1 MSQPKRPTGLGRGLS
16 ALLEEMGSAVAPPR
30 SEPGTAPA
38 VPAGDAGSSMGA
50 QMLPMAMISP
60 NPKQP
65 RRRFDETAQAE
76 LIASVKRQGLLQP
89 ILVRPVDGGRF
100 EIVAGERRWRAAQ
113 AAQLH
118 DVPVLVR
125 RLTDEEAFE
134 VALVE
139 NVQRQDLNAIEEAEG
154 YKRLID
160 DYGHTQEDI
169 ARIVGKSRSHVA
181 NMMRLLALPELAL
194 EALDKGAITA
204 GHARALLT
212 APTPEIAL
220 AAVLKKNLSVRDT
233 ELLVRGMQALDK
245 RGELDGLCKPQGAPK
260 PSVSGKKDADTR
272 ALEADLAAALGLEVE
287 IDHSPKGAGAVTIR
301 YLNLDQLDDIVRRL
315 TGAAV

>member
-16 ALLEEMGSAVAPPR
+16 ALLEEMGSAAVPARTEAGAAP
-30 SEPGTAPA
+30 PA

-139 NVQRQDLNAIEEAEG
+139 NIQRQDLNAIEEAEG
-154 YKRLID
+154 YKRLIE

-181 NMMRLLALPELAL
+181 NLVRLLDLPDDVRDLL
-194 EALDKGAITA
+194 IDGRLTM

-212 APTPEIAL
+212 APDPSAL
-220 AAVLKKNLSVRDT
+220 ARDVVQMGLSVR
-233 ELLVRGMQALDK
+233 EVEARAK
-245 RGELDGLCKPQGAPK
+245 KPRAPRK
-260 PSVSGKKDADTR
+260 SAPREAARS
-272 ALEADLAAALGLEVE
+272 ADLESLEGQLAEQLGLRVRLEYDGE
-287 IDHSPKGAGAVTIR
+287 GGKLTLFYSD
-301 YLNLDQLDDIVRRL
+301 LDQLDMLCQRL
-315 TGAAV
+315 SGERF

>member
-1 MSQPKRPTGLGRGLS
+1 MSQPKRPAGLGRGLS

-30 SEPGTAPA
+30 ADSGAMAT
-38 VPAGDAGSSMGA
+38 VPAADAGSTMGA
-50 QMLPMAMISP
+50 QMLPMAMIAP

-65 RRRFDETAQAE
+65 RRRFDESAQAD

-89 ILVRPVDGGRF
+89 ILVRPMDGGRF

-125 RLTDEEAFE
+125 QLTDEEAFE
-134 VALVE
+134 IALVE

-160 DYGHTQEDI
+160 DFGHTQEDI
-169 ARIVGKSRSHVA
+169 ARVVGKSRSHVA
-181 NMMRLLALPELAL
+181 NMVRLLDLPNDVRELL
-194 EALDKGAITA
+194 IEGRLTM

-212 APTPEIAL
+212 APDPSAL
-220 AAVLKKNLSVRDT
+220 ARDVVQMGLSVR
-233 ELLVRGMQALDK
+233 EVEARAKKPRAPRKSAAPRQAS
-245 RGELDGLCKPQGAPK
+245 R
-260 PSVSGKKDADTR
+260 S
-272 ALEADLAAALGLEVE
+272 ADLESLEGQLAEQLGLRVRLEFDGE
-287 IDHSPKGAGAVTIR
+287 GGKLTLFYSD
-301 YLNLDQLDDIVRRL
+301 LDQLDMVCQRL
-315 TGAAV
+315 SGERF

>member
-181 NMMRLLALPELAL
+181 NMVRLLDLPDDVRELL
-194 EALDKGAITA
+194 IEGRLTM

-212 APTPEIAL
+212 APDPSAL
-220 AAVLKKNLSVRDT
+220 ARDVVQMGLSVR
-233 ELLVRGMQALDK
+233 EVEARAK
-245 RGELDGLCKPQGAPK
+245 KPRAPRK
-260 PSVSGKKDADTR
+260 SAPREMARS
-272 ALEADLAAALGLEVE
+272 ADLESLEGQLAEQLGLRVRLEFDGE
-287 IDHSPKGAGAVTIR
+287 GGRLTLFYSD
-301 YLNLDQLDDIVRRL
+301 LDQLDMLCQRL
-315 TGAAV
+315 SGERF

>member
-1 MSQPKRPTGLGRGLS
+1 MSLPKRPSGLGRGLS
-16 ALLEEMGSAVAPPR
+16 ALLEEMGSTVAPPY
-30 SEPGTAPA
+30 SDSGAAPP

-139 NVQRQDLNAIEEAEG
+139 NIQRQDLNAIEEAEG

-181 NMMRLLALPELAL
+181 NLVRLLDLPDDVRELL
-194 EALDKGAITA
+194 IDGRLTM

-212 APTPEIAL
+212 APDPSAL
-220 AAVLKKNLSVRDT
+220 ARDVVQMGLSVR
-233 ELLVRGMQALDK
+233 EVEARAK
-245 RGELDGLCKPQGAPK
+245 KPRAPRPK
-260 PSVSGKKDADTR
+260 APPRVAARS
-272 ALEADLAAALGLEVE
+272 ADLESLEVQLAEQLGLRVRLEYDGE
-287 IDHSPKGAGAVTIR
+287 GGKLTLFYSD
-301 YLNLDQLDDIVRRL
+301 LDQLDMLCQRL
-315 TGAAV
+315 SGERF

>member
-30 SEPGTAPA
+30 TEPGVAPA

-181 NMMRLLALPELAL
+181 NMVRLLDLPDDVRELL
-194 EALDKGAITA
+194 IEGRLTM

-212 APTPEIAL
+212 APDPSVL
-220 AAVLKKNLSVRDT
+220 ARDVVQMGLSVR
-233 ELLVRGMQALDK
+233 EVEARAKKPRAPRKSAL
-245 RGELDGLCKPQGAPK
+245 RPAAPTSNRWK
-260 PSVSGKKDADTR
+260 ASSPSSSAFGYVSNSMGK
-272 ALEADLAAALGLEVE
+272 AAA
-287 IDHSPKGAGAVTIR
+287 
-301 YLNLDQLDDIVRRL
+301 
-315 TGAAV
+315 

>member
-30 SEPGTAPA
+30 TEPGVAPA

-181 NMMRLLALPELAL
+181 NMVRLLDLPDDVRELL
-194 EALDKGAITA
+194 IEGRLTM

-212 APTPEIAL
+212 APDPSVL
-220 AAVLKKNLSVRDT
+220 ARDVVQMGLSVREVEARAKKPRAPRKSAPRETARSADL
-233 ELLVRGMQALDK
+233 ESLEGQLAEPLGLLVRLEFD
-245 RGELDGLCKPQGAPK
+245 GEGGRLTLFYSD
-260 PSVSGKKDADTR
+260 
-272 ALEADLAAALGLEVE
+272 
-287 IDHSPKGAGAVTIR
+287 
-301 YLNLDQLDDIVRRL
+301 LDQLDMLCQRL
-315 TGAAV
+315 SGERF

>member
-30 SEPGTAPA
+30 SDSGA
-38 VPAGDAGSSMGA
+38 VPPVVPTGDAGSSMGA

-89 ILVRPVDGGRF
+89 ILVRPVEGGRF

-134 VALVE
+134 IALVE

-154 YKRLID
+154 YKRLIE

-181 NMMRLLALPELAL
+181 NLVRLLDLPDDVRELL
-194 EALDKGAITA
+194 IDGRLTM

-212 APTPEIAL
+212 APDPSAL
-220 AAVLKKNLSVRDT
+220 ARDVVQMGLSVR
-233 ELLVRGMQALDK
+233 EVEARAK
-245 RGELDGLCKPQGAPK
+245 KPRAPRK
-260 PSVSGKKDADTR
+260 SAPREVARS
-272 ALEADLAAALGLEVE
+272 ADLESLEGQLTEQLGLRVRLEYDGE
-287 IDHSPKGAGAVTIR
+287 GGKLTLFYSD
-301 YLNLDQLDDIVRRL
+301 LDQLDMLCQRL
-315 TGAAV
+315 SGERF

>member
-16 ALLEEMGSAVAPPR
+16 ALLEEMGSAVAPSR
-30 SEPGTAPA
+30 TETAATPA
-38 VPAGDAGSSMGA
+38 PDAGSSMGA

-65 RRRFDETAQAE
+65 RRRFDETALAE

-125 RLTDEEAFE
+125 ALNDEEAFE

-181 NMMRLLALPELAL
+181 NIVRLLDLPDDVRELL
-194 EALDKGAITA
+194 IEGRLTM

-212 APTPEIAL
+212 APDPSAL
-220 AAVLKKNLSVRDT
+220 ARDVVQMGLSVR
-233 ELLVRGMQALDK
+233 EVEARAK
-245 RGELDGLCKPQGAPK
+245 KPRSQRTKVAPREAAR
-260 PSVSGKKDADTR
+260 SADLES
-272 ALEADLAAALGLEVE
+272 LEAQLTEQLGLRVRLEFDGE
-287 IDHSPKGAGAVTIR
+287 GGKLMLFYSD
-301 YLNLDQLDDIVRRL
+301 LDQLDMLCQRL
-315 TGAAV
+315 SGERF

>member
-16 ALLEEMGSAVAPPR
+16 ALLEEMGSAAVPSRTEAGAAP
-30 SEPGTAPA
+30 PA

-139 NVQRQDLNAIEEAEG
+139 NIQRQDLNAIEEAEG
-154 YKRLID
+154 YKRLIE

-181 NMMRLLALPELAL
+181 NLVRLLDLPDDVRDLL
-194 EALDKGAITA
+194 IDGRLTM

-212 APTPEIAL
+212 APDPSAL
-220 AAVLKKNLSVRDT
+220 ARDVVQMGLSVR
-233 ELLVRGMQALDK
+233 EVEARAK
-245 RGELDGLCKPQGAPK
+245 KPRAPRK
-260 PSVSGKKDADTR
+260 AAPREAARS
-272 ALEADLAAALGLEVE
+272 ADLESLEGQLAEQLGLRVRLEYDGE
-287 IDHSPKGAGAVTIR
+287 GGKLTLFYSD
-301 YLNLDQLDDIVRRL
+301 LDQLDMLCQRL
-315 TGAAV
+315 SGERF

>member
-1 MSQPKRPTGLGRGLS
+1 MSQVKRPTGLGRGLS
-16 ALLEEMGSAVAPPR
+16 ALLEEMGSAAAPRADAPVAVSPD
-30 SEPGTAPA
+30 S
-38 VPAGDAGSSMGA
+38 AGHSMGA
-50 QMLPMAMISP
+50 QMLSMAMIVP

-89 ILVRPVDGGRF
+89 ILVRPMEGGRF

-125 RLTDEEAFE
+125 QLSDEEAFE

-139 NVQRQDLNAIEEAEG
+139 NVQRQDLNAVEEAEG
-154 YKRLID
+154 YRRLIE

-181 NMMRLLALPELAL
+181 NMVRLLDLPDDVRELL
-194 EALDKGAITA
+194 IDGRLSM

-212 APTPEIAL
+212 ANDPSGL
-220 AAVLKKNLSVRDT
+220 ARDVVSMGLSVR
-233 ELLVRGMQALDK
+233 EVEARAK
-245 RGELDGLCKPQGAPK
+245 KPRTTPRK
-260 PSVSGKKDADTR
+260 SSPR
-272 ALEADLAAALGLEVE
+272 AAARSTDMESLERQLSEQLGLRVRLDFDGEGGRLTLHYS
-287 IDHSPKGAGAVTIR
+287 D
-301 YLNLDQLDDIVRRL
+301 LDQLDMLCQRL
-315 TGAAV
+315 SGERF

>member
-30 SEPGTAPA
+30 SEAAAASA

-50 QMLPMAMISP
+50 QMLPMAMIAP

-125 RLTDEEAFE
+125 HLSDEEAFE
-134 VALVE
+134 IALVE

-181 NMMRLLALPELAL
+181 NMVRLLDLPDDVRELL
-194 EALDKGAITA
+194 IEGRLTM

-212 APTPEIAL
+212 APDPSGL
-220 AAVLKKNLSVRDT
+220 ARDVVQMGLSVR
-233 ELLVRGMQALDK
+233 EVEARSK
-245 RGELDGLCKPQGAPK
+245 KPRAPRK
-260 PSVSGKKDADTR
+260 AAPREAARS
-272 ALEADLAAALGLEVE
+272 ADLESLESQLTEQLGLRVRLEFDGE
-287 IDHSPKGAGAVTIR
+287 GGRLTLFYSD
-301 YLNLDQLDDIVRRL
+301 LDQLDMLCQRL
-315 TGAAV
+315 SGERF

>member
-16 ALLEEMGSAVAPPR
+16 ALLEEMGSAAVPPR
-30 SEPGTAPA
+30 SEAGAAAPA
-38 VPAGDAGSSMGA
+38 APAADAGSSMGA

-139 NVQRQDLNAIEEAEG
+139 NIQRQDLNAIEEAEG
-154 YKRLID
+154 YKRLIE

-169 ARIVGKSRSHVA
+169 ARIVGKSRSHIA
-181 NMMRLLALPELAL
+181 NLVRLLDLPDDVRDLL
-194 EALDKGAITA
+194 IDGRLTM

-212 APTPEIAL
+212 APDPSAL
-220 AAVLKKNLSVRDT
+220 ARDVVQMGLSVR
-233 ELLVRGMQALDK
+233 EVEARAK
-245 RGELDGLCKPQGAPK
+245 KPRAARTKAAPR
-260 PSVSGKKDADTR
+260 DAAR
-272 ALEADLAAALGLEVE
+272 SADLESLEGQLTEQLGLRVRLEFDGE
-287 IDHSPKGAGAVTIR
+287 GGKLILFYSD
-301 YLNLDQLDDIVRRL
+301 LDQLDMLCQRL
-315 TGAAV
+315 SGERF